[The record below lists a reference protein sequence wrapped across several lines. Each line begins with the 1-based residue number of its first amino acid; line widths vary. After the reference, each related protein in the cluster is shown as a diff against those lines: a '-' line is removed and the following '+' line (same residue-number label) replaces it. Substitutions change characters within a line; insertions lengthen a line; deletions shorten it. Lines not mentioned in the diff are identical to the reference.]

1 MLSVSQTTVRET
13 PVIGVAEGAINAEL
27 KACMILERLHDRLHG
42 ATVDYQRHRGKHEF
56 AIRYAGFRF
65 VVRFPEQTL
74 LRKGVQE
81 LEQAAAQIVERIRL
95 NAGSSPPRGPRTGR

>member
-1 MLSVSQTTVRET
+1 MLSVSQSIVRET
-13 PVIGVAEGAINAEL
+13 PVLGASDEAINSEL

-95 NAGSSPPRGPRTGR
+95 NAGSSSPRVSRTRR